1 MDLATNQLLERLS
14 NASQILLA
22 GAGGGFD
29 VYAAIPLYLA
39 LKAQGKTVHLGNLSF
54 ASLRDDGN
62 RLTEACFEVTAS
74 TSGSDTYFP
83 ERVLC
88 RWFAEKLEQEISVFA
103 FPQCGV
109 RPLIE
114 SYQHLVEK
122 LDLDAIVLV
131 DGGTDS
137 LMRGDEVGLGTPS
150 EDLASMSAVNQI
162 DLPCKILSCLGFG
175 VDRFHGVCHAQF
187 LEAVADLTMTGGF
200 LGAFSVLPNTTEGQ
214 HYLDLI
220 KYSTEKTPSRP
231 SIVNTSIASA
241 VAGHFG
247 NHQVTDRTKDSELW
261 ISPLMSMYWSFEL
274 EAVMKRNLYA
284 SRLLE
289 TESFF
294 EVTDLIRSFRKT
306 VIPKDW
312 QPIPD

>member
-1 MDLATNQLLERLS
+1 MELAANQLFNRLS
-14 NASQILLA
+14 NAERILVA

-29 VYAAIPLYLA
+29 VYSGIPLYLA
-39 LKAQGKTVHLGNLSF
+39 LKAQGKSVHLANLSF

-62 RLTEACFEVTAS
+62 RLTEASFEVTAD
-74 TSGSDTYFP
+74 TAGSDTYFP
-83 ERVLC
+83 ERVLS
-88 RWFAEKLEQEISVFA
+88 RWFAEKLEQDVSVFA
-103 FPQCGV
+103 FTQCGA
-109 RPLIE
+109 RPLLE

-122 LDLDAIVLV
+122 LNLDAIVLV

-150 EDLASMSAVNQI
+150 EDLVSMTAVNQL
-162 DLPCKILSCLGFG
+162 DLPYKILSCLGFG

-187 LEAVADLTMTGGF
+187 LEAVADLTKSGGF
-200 LGAFSVLPNTTEGQ
+200 LGAFSVLPNTVEAE
-214 HYLDLI
+214 HYLDLVE
-220 KYSTEKTPSRP
+220 YSTQRTPSRP

-241 VAGHFG
+241 IAGHFG
-247 NHQVTDRTKDSELW
+247 NHQVTDRTKGSELW

-284 SRLLE
+284 VRLLE

-294 EVTDLIRSFRKT
+294 EVTDVIRSFRNG
-306 VIPKDW
+306 IAAKDW
-312 QPIPD
+312 QAIPD

>member
-1 MDLATNQLLERLS
+1 MELATNQLLNRLS
-14 NASQILLA
+14 NANRILVA

-29 VYAAIPLYLA
+29 VYAGIPLYLA
-39 LKAQGKTVHLGNLSF
+39 LKSQGKSVYLANLSF

-62 RLTEACFEVTAS
+62 RLTEACFEVSSS

-88 RWFAEKLEQEISVFA
+88 RWFAETFQEEISVFA

-109 RPLIE
+109 RPMLE
-114 SYQHLVEK
+114 SYQHLVKK
-122 LDLDAIVLV
+122 LNLDAIVLV

-137 LMRGDEVGLGTPS
+137 LMRGDESGLATPS
-150 EDLASMSAVNQI
+150 EDLASMVAVDQL

-187 LEAVADLTMTGGF
+187 LEAVAALTIGGGF
-200 LGAFSVLPNTTEGQ
+200 LGAFSLLPNTKEAK
-214 HYLDLI
+214 HYLDLVR
-220 KYSTEKTPSRP
+220 YSTQKTPSRP
-231 SIVNTSIASA
+231 SIVNTSIASS
-241 VAGHFG
+241 VEGHFG
-247 NHQVTDRTKDSELW
+247 NYQVTDRTKGSELW

-274 EAVMKRNLYA
+274 GAVVKRNLYA
-284 SRLLE
+284 NRLLE
-289 TESFF
+289 TGSFF
-294 EVTDLIRSFRKT
+294 EVSEIIRSFRAE
-306 VIPKDW
+306 VAPKSW